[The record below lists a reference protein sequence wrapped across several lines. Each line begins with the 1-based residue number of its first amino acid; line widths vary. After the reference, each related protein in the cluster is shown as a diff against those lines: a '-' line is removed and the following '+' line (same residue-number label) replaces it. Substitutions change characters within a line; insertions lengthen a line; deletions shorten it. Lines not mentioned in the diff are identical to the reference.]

1 MNITF
6 PIGRQE
12 SELALRVNNAAYH
25 GDLYQLKSLIRSGAK
40 GVRWAVPPGLACG
53 PAHYIVVSCRA
64 GPVTVVGR
72 AGTTW
77 VSGPCRA

>member
-1 MNITF
+1 MI
-6 PIGRQE
+6 QE
-12 SELALRVNNAAYH
+12 ICREEELVVQRKV
-25 GDLYQLKSLIRSGAK
+25 R
-40 GVRWAVPPGLACG
+40 GVQWAVQPGLARG

-72 AGTTW
+72 ASTTR

>member
-1 MNITF
+1 MIDSNDVTLYDACIDAMDMIDT
-6 PIGRQE
+6 GRILDA
-12 SELALRVNNAAYH
+12 SSPRP
-25 GDLYQLKSLIRSGAK
+25 R
-40 GVRWAVPPGLACG
+40 GVQWAVPPGLARG

-72 AGTTW
+72 AGTTR